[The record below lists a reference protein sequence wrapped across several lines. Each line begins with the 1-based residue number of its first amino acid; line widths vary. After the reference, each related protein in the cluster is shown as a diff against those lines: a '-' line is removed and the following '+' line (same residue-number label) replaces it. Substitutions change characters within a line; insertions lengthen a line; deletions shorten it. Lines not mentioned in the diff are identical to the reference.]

1 MGSSGRGLAFGG
13 GGAILGESM
22 QASGAGRQS
31 GRIHPRGPEK
41 NGIRTVS
48 NSTLESALQ
57 LLEASLG
64 QLEAAASRKLDLER
78 RRGDLETELGIMQ
91 DDRARLATDLDGALS
106 RLGQIELAAGD
117 AVQRMD
123 RAMGAIR
130 DALGDGADERASH

>member
-1 MGSSGRGLAFGG
+1 MTVRSSA
-13 GGAILGESM
+13 LG
-22 QASGAGRQS
+22 
-31 GRIHPRGPEK
+31 
-41 NGIRTVS
+41 
-48 NSTLESALQ
+48 SALQ
-57 LLEASLG
+57 RLEASLG

-130 DALGDGADERASH
+130 EALSESPDERPSH